1 MIFHHVRILRLYNT
15 LIFYADSKNNVK
27 KAIALSDDGYYIV
40 FLGEDS
46 VGYKKTSLLKVYYI
60 SFFIAIIIMLFYGIF
75 RNIYILLLLFIP
87 IITYFSI
94 LGIQLKIATPQI
106 HEKLVSIEMKGNILK
121 INTERKTF
129 IIHRGR
135 VLWLRFTE

>member
-1 MIFHHVRILRLYNT
+1 M
-15 LIFYADSKNNVK
+15 K

-60 SFFIAIIIMLFYGIF
+60 SFFTAIIIMLSFGIF
-75 RNIYILLLLFIP
+75 RDIYILLLLFIP

-121 INTERKTF
+121 ISTERKTF